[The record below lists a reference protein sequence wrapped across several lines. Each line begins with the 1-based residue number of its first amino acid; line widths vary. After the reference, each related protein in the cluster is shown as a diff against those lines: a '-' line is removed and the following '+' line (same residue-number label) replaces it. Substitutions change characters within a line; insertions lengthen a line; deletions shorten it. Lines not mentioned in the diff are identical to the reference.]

1 MKEKIMTFLI
11 TAMLVFGTNQKG
23 CQATATTATN
33 TGNGNISVYAGGNR
47 NSTLQTVLSPGQS
60 VWLSKSYPVV
70 FGVSEDGSLA
80 CYYGK

>member
-1 MKEKIMTFLI
+1 MSEKIMTFVL

-23 CQATATTATN
+23 CQATASAVTN
-33 TGNGNISVYAGGNR
+33 TGTQNISVYAGSNQS
-47 NSTLQTVLSPGQS
+47 STLQTVLSPGRS

>member
-1 MKEKIMTFLI
+1 MVAVI
-11 TAMLVFGTNQKG
+11 TVALVFGTNQKG
-23 CQATATTATN
+23 CQATAGTVTN
-33 TGNGNISVYAGGNR
+33 TGNGNISVYAGDNR
-47 NSTLQTVLSPGQS
+47 GSTLQAVISPGRA